1 MRDSAEFDALAARL
15 EELARTCAQLTGENA
30 RLREEVSRLSGSLAD
45 VAAGSGPG
53 RDGPGRAGPGAKH
66 AGTPGRRIRVSRRGF
81 GVALAGAAAAAFG
94 TTLFER
100 GARHPALADVTSPGG
115 AGADAAVT
123 GQFAPASATATGSF
137 LSATL
142 SSSSAV
148 IAAAN
153 NGTGPAIQGLAG
165 STGPGVAGN
174 SATSAPG
181 VYGTTTGSGP
191 GMLALTTGT
200 GPAVTANSARAA
212 AGIRASSVQGRGG
225 IFSGARAAQVQLA
238 PGGSSHPRSGQMGDL
253 YADSAGRLW
262 YCKRSGASATWK
274 QIA

>member
-1 MRDSAEFDALAARL
+1 MRDGAEFDALAARL
-15 EELARTCAQLTGENA
+15 DEVARTCAQLAEENA
-30 RLREEVSRLSGSLAD
+30 GLRAEVSRLSRSLTAVVPESD
-45 VAAGSGPG
+45 PG
-53 RDGPGRAGPGAKH
+53 GAGPGGKH
-66 AGTPGRRIRVSRRGF
+66 AGGRRIRVSRRGF
-81 GVALAGAAAAAFG
+81 GVALAAAAVAAFG

-100 GARHPALADVTSPGG
+100 GARHPALADVTSPGA

-123 GQFAPASATATGSF
+123 GQLAPASVTAAGSF

-165 STGPGVAGN
+165 STGPGVTGN
-174 SATSAPG
+174 SGTSAPG
-181 VYGTTTGSGP
+181 VYGTSTSSGSGV
-191 GMLALTTGT
+191 LALTTGT
-200 GPAVTANSARAA
+200 GPAVSANSARTAP
-212 AGIRASSVQGRGG
+212 GIRAASVQGRGG
-225 IFSGARAAQVQLA
+225 IFSGALAAQVQLA
-238 PGGSSHPRSGQMGDL
+238 PGNASPPKSGQMGDL

-262 YCKRSGASATWK
+262 YCKKTGSSATWK